1 MAVRSFYIGWIRF
14 AACPSLTGME
24 GGLFGAAQECP
35 TCGFCPAGMSNIPVS
50 AVEGWS
56 GIKGSV
62 RHFCKKV
69 Q

>member
-1 MAVRSFYIGWIRF
+1 
-14 AACPSLTGME
+14 ME

-35 TCGFCPAGMSNIPVS
+35 TCGFYPAGMSNIPVS